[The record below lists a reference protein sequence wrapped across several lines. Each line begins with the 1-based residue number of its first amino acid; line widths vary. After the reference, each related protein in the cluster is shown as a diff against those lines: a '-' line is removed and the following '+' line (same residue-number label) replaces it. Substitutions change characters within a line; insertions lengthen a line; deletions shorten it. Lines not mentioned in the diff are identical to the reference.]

1 MNKIKRKT
9 KHDVVSTI
17 RLYRQQRTST
27 GRHEEVV
34 IYLQSQALVNA
45 MFQDIADYLQKWIP
59 RFVDNDRVYLTVAI
73 GCTGG
78 QHRSVYMAERLSQHF
93 TPQLDQVLVRHR
105 ELDKA

>member
-1 MNKIKRKT
+1 
-9 KHDVVSTI
+9 
-17 RLYRQQRTST
+17 
-27 GRHEEVV
+27 
-34 IYLQSQALVNA
+34 
-45 MFQDIADYLQKWIP
+45 
-59 RFVDNDRVYLTVAI
+59 VDNDRVYLTVGI